1 MHSLKKLFYTLLLV
15 SSSIMYAETGTI
27 RGTLTDKSTGEA
39 LIGANVIL
47 KGTTI
52 GSTTDLD
59 GLYSIENIEE
69 GTYTLEVSYLSYRTQ
84 FIEQVIVKVNEV
96 TLVNTAMEEE
106 SSQLEEVVIVA
117 SIANNNVNALYAMQQ
132 KSANVMDGI
141 SAQTF
146 KATGD
151 NDAGN
156 AIKKVTGVS
165 IQGGRYVYV
174 RGLGDRYSKTIL
186 NGMELPG
193 LDPERNTVQMDM
205 FPTQIIDN
213 IIVYKTFTPDLPA
226 SFTGGLIDVRTK
238 DFPDNRTITFTAT
251 IGINTNV
258 GFKKNFLT
266 YDGSKGDVFGFGK
279 SGREFP
285 INSSTILPSIAS
297 SNYQITKDATL
308 QMDNNMEAQ
317 VGRGNLNE
325 SYALSA
331 GNQWKI
337 LKSGAL
343 GLMYALNYRIDSRQ
357 YTDGFFGD
365 YYFPGKGSLSLL
377 PNVEFKDHKSTTQLI
392 FSQLLNVGMKINT
405 NNKIGWVIMHNQN
418 GNKTTRIVDGI
429 KFTTNDGFGYREH
442 NLLYD
447 QRSVTFGEMYG
458 THFFEKAK
466 GSQLDWKFA
475 SAFSS
480 LDQPDNRFFNYGYT
494 TENDML
500 RYTIFQSPSRVH
512 RGMKEVNYD
521 VKMDYNLPLTI
532 WKEMKAKF
540 KAGAAYNYKTRKYQ
554 EVRFD
559 YGPSANESF
568 DGNISDYID
577 DANVYDPESN
587 REGTFLVNVY
597 QNDNYNDY
605 SGVMQ
610 IAAAYAMIEL
620 PIIKKLKIITGTR
633 LETTHLSFTSED
645 NTKQALLK
653 LKDKTLLKNVDILP
667 SFAIVYN
674 VAESMN
680 LRFGYGR
687 TLARPSFREVAPISI
702 ADFLGGR
709 FLTGNPNL
717 QRTLVDNLDI
727 RYEWFTAPGCILSAS
742 AFYKLFHNPIE
753 VTNNTQ
759 VSSGEISYQNV
770 NKATLYGFEV
780 EARQK
785 MDIIHNSLID
795 ITIGVNASYIKSIVD
810 VPEEEYNAASTINE
824 NVSRTRSM
832 YGQSPFLI
840 NTFIEYSNNWGT
852 VVNINYN
859 VQGKR
864 LARVS
869 IGGTPNIFELP
880 QSLLN
885 LKASQS
891 FGKQKSMQV
900 SFTATNLINPEFRET
915 ITYLDKDYY
924 QTRYKSGRNFSI
936 GFSYSFR

>member
-1 MHSLKKLFYTLLLV
+1 MYSIKKLFYILLLG
-15 SSSIMYAETGTI
+15 SSSIMYAGTGTI
-27 RGTLTDKSTGEA
+27 RGMITDISTGEA

-52 GSTTDLD
+52 GSITDLD

-69 GTYTLEVSYLSYRTQ
+69 GTYSLEVSYLSYRTQ
-84 FIEQVIVKVNEV
+84 YIEQVIVRANEV
-96 TLVNTAMEEE
+96 TLVNTALEEE

-146 KATGD
+146 KASGD

-226 SFTGGLIDVRTK
+226 SFAGGLIDVRTK
-238 DFPDNRTITFTAT
+238 DFPDMRTITISGTW
-251 IGINTNV
+251 GVNTNV

-266 YDGSKGDVFGFGK
+266 YEGGKGDVLGFGK

-285 INSSTILPSIAS
+285 LSENTILPSIAS
-297 SNYQITKDATL
+297 PNYAVTQEATKL
-308 QMDNNMEAQ
+308 MDNSMAAQ
-317 VGRGNLNE
+317 QGRAMLNE
-325 SYALSA
+325 SYTLSA

-343 GLMYALNYRIDSRQ
+343 GLMYSLNYRIDSRQ

-377 PNVEFKDHKSTTQLI
+377 PNVEFRDHKSTTQVI

-405 NNKIGWVIMHNQN
+405 NNKIGWVFMHNQN
-418 GNKTTRIVDGI
+418 GNKTARIVDGI

-458 THFFEKAK
+458 THFFGKAN

-475 SAFSS
+475 TAYSS

-494 TENDML
+494 SENDML

-521 VKMDYNLPLTI
+521 LKTDYNLPLSV
-532 WKEMKAKF
+532 WNEMKAKF
-540 KAGAAYNYKTRKYQ
+540 KAGVAYNYKIRTYQ

-568 DGNISDYID
+568 DGNINDYID
-577 DANVYDPESN
+577 DANVYNPESN
-587 REGTFLVNVY
+587 RNGTFLVNVY

-605 SGVMQ
+605 SGAMQ
-610 IAAAYAMIEL
+610 VAAAYAMIEL
-620 PIIKKLKIITGTR
+620 PIVQKLKLIAGTR
-633 LETTHLSFTSED
+633 LETTHLTFTSED
-645 NTKQALLK
+645 NTKQTALK
-653 LKDKTLLKNVDILP
+653 LKDKTLLKNVDVLP

-674 VAESMN
+674 VAENMN
-680 LRFGYGR
+680 IRFGYGR

-709 FLTGNPNL
+709 FLTGNPDL
-717 QRTLVDNLDI
+717 QRTLIDNLDI
-727 RYEWFTAPGCILSAS
+727 RYEWFTVPGCILSAS

-759 VSSGEISYQNV
+759 VTSGEISYQNV
-770 NKATLYGFEV
+770 SKASLYGFEI

-785 MDIIHNSLID
+785 MNIIHNSLKD
-795 ITIGVNASYIKSIVD
+795 IIIGINASYIKSVVD
-810 VPEEEYNAASTINE
+810 VPEAEYLAASAINE
-824 NVSRTRSM
+824 KVSRTRSM

-840 NTFIEYSNNWGT
+840 NTFIEYSNE
-852 VVNINYN
+852 N
-859 VQGKR
+859 VWQ
-864 LARVS
+864 
-869 IGGTPNIFELP
+869 E
-880 QSLLN
+880 
-885 LKASQS
+885 
-891 FGKQKSMQV
+891 
-900 SFTATNLINPEFRET
+900 
-915 ITYLDKDYY
+915 YL
-924 QTRYKSGRNFSI
+924 
-936 GFSYSFR
+936 